1 MFNRLLLEL
10 RGGLE
15 TKLRYNQNGFRK
27 LRSTAQHVLAA
38 RRLIEE
44 IRDSQTGKL
53 VSIFIDFTK
62 AFDSVNWSWM
72 RAILLAYNVP
82 IKLVDTIM
90 SLYHGATAKVK
101 LENNEFTD
109 FISLSS
115 GVLQGD
121 TLAPYL
127 FIIVLDYVLRSAIP
141 DESLGIQLTLSQGT
155 RSRPKP
161 SSYLTDLDFA
171 DDIMLVS
178 DNIKNAQSMLS
189 SIEYHAQLV
198 GLSINLKKTEYIL
211 IGEFKESVDLSLN
224 SGLIKQVKDFKY
236 LGSWL
241 MNCEKDFSVRKE
253 LAWKACKKLTRIWKS
268 NLISIDVKINL
279 FKACVESTLLYNAVT
294 WTMTST
300 LEQKLN
306 GCYTRLLR
314 YALGYKWNDFISNER
329 LYADAKL
336 TKISARLLK
345 RKMEFLGHCYRTQ
358 EYSNQPIADLLF
370 WDHINMPGG
379 KRKRGGQKANF
390 VYTLMK
396 ELHIEHDVEVKKLM
410 LDREEWSKRCRFI

>member
-1 MFNRLLLEL
+1 MSCDKACGLDGIVTEVLKLNEIHITLLKIINEIYNTGHIPSEWLVSVLVPIYKNKGSSSDPNNYRGIALMSIVAKLFNRLLLERL

-236 LGSWL
+236 LG
-241 MNCEKDFSVRKE
+241 
-253 LAWKACKKLTRIWKS
+253 
-268 NLISIDVKINL
+268 
-279 FKACVESTLLYNAVT
+279 
-294 WTMTST
+294 
-300 LEQKLN
+300 
-306 GCYTRLLR
+306 
-314 YALGYKWNDFISNER
+314 
-329 LYADAKL
+329 
-336 TKISARLLK
+336 
-345 RKMEFLGHCYRTQ
+345 
-358 EYSNQPIADLLF
+358 
-370 WDHINMPGG
+370 
-379 KRKRGGQKANF
+379 
-390 VYTLMK
+390 
-396 ELHIEHDVEVKKLM
+396 
-410 LDREEWSKRCRFI
+410 

>member
-1 MFNRLLLEL
+1 M
-10 RGGLE
+10 
-15 TKLRYNQNGFRK
+15 RYNQNGFRK
-27 LRSTAQHVLAA
+27 LRSTTQHVLAA

-44 IRDSQTGKL
+44 IRDSSTGKL

-62 AFDSVNWSWM
+62 AFDSVNWNWM

-82 IKLVDTIM
+82 IKLVNTIM

-127 FIIVLDYVLRSAIP
+127 FIIVLDYVLRTALP
-141 DESLGIQLTLSQGT
+141 DESLGIQLTRNKGS
-155 RSRPKP
+155 RSRPIP
-161 SSYLTDLDFA
+161 GSYITDLDFA
-171 DDIMLVS
+171 DDIMLTS

-189 SIEYHAQLV
+189 SIEHHAQLV
-198 GLSINLKKTEYIL
+198 GLNINLKKTEYIL
-211 IGEFKESVDLSLN
+211 VGDFTESIELSLS

-253 LAWKACKKLTRIWKS
+253 LAWNACKKLIRIWKS
-268 NLISIDVKINL
+268 QLISKEVKINL

-300 LEQKLN
+300 LEKKLN
-306 GCYTRLLR
+306 GCYTKLLR
-314 YALGYKWNDFISNER
+314 YALGYKWNDFISNEK
-329 LYADAKL
+329 LYAVAKL
-336 TKISARLLK
+336 KPISAELLK
-345 RKMEFLGHCYRTQ
+345 RKMVFLGHCYRSQ
-358 EYSNQPIADLLF
+358 EYSNQPVADLLF
-370 WDHINMPGG
+370 WDHIKLTGS
-379 KRKRGGQKANF
+379 KRRQGGQKANF
-390 VYTLMK
+390 VYTLMN
-396 ELHIEHDVEVKKLM
+396 ELDLDHDDDVKNLM
-410 LDREEWSKRCRFI
+410 LDRKNWKKRVRNI